1 MPLNREAPKHLT
13 VDAPMLTEKAVLQA
27 KPREKTYRLFD
38 GQYGLY
44 LEVAPSGGKWW
55 RMKYRRDGKETRISL
70 GVYPLVTLKEA
81 REKAFEF
88 RRDMGKGIDP
98 SSVKRTAKREQE
110 SIFEVVALAW
120 WDKFMRPNGGKYP
133 MEVKRRLER
142 ELFPHIG
149 HMPLAEI
156 DAPTI
161 LKILRRVEAR
171 GTIETAHKIKS
182 FVSQIMRYGI
192 ACGLILHDPAR
203 DLSGA
208 IAPRRKK
215 HRPAIIDPKGVGA
228 LMRAIDGYPRAIV
241 RCALK
246 LAALTFLRPGE
257 LRKGLWE
264 EVDIEAADWRIPAE
278 RMKMK
283 RAHIVPL
290 SRQAIAVLRELSLYT
305 GPKGFLFP
313 STRSLEKPMSDMAVN
328 MALRLMGYGETM
340 SGHGFRAMAN
350 SLLAEKGWSVDA
362 IERQL
367 AHVETNQ
374 VRAAYHRA
382 QHLDERRRMMQAWAD
397 YLSELK
403 DSV

>member
-1 MPLNREAPKHLT
+1 MTPKHPQM
-13 VDAPMLTEKAVLQA
+13 DAPMLTEKAVAQA
-27 KPREKTYRLFD
+27 KPKEKIYRLFD

-44 LEVAPSGGKWW
+44 LEVAPAGGKWW
-55 RMKYRRDGKETRISL
+55 RMKYRREGKETRISL
-70 GVYPLVTLKEA
+70 GTYPLVTLKEA
-81 REKAFEF
+81 REKAFEA
-88 RRDMGKGIDP
+88 RREMGKGIDP
-98 SSVKRTAKREQE
+98 AAKKKMLHVNHGGL
-110 SIFEVVALAW
+110 FEAVALAW
-120 WDKFMRPNGGKYP
+120 WEKFMKPNGGKYP
-133 MEVKRRLER
+133 GEVKRRLER
-142 ELFPHIG
+142 ELFPHLG
-149 HMPLAEI
+149 HMPLTEI
-156 DAPTI
+156 DAPII
-161 LKILRRVEAR
+161 LQILRRVEAR
-171 GTIETAHKIKS
+171 GTVETAHKIKS
-182 FVSQIMRYGI
+182 FISQIMRYGI

-208 IAPRRKK
+208 IAPRKKK
-215 HRPAIIDPKGVGA
+215 HRPAIIDPKGAGA
-228 LMRAIDGYPRAIV
+228 LMRAIDGYPRAVV

-264 EVDIEAADWRIPAE
+264 EIDTDAAEWRIPAE

-290 SRQAIAVLRELSLYT
+290 SGQAVDVLRELALYT

-313 STRSLEKPMSDMAVN
+313 STRFLERPMSDMAVN
-328 MALRLMGYGETM
+328 MALRALGYGAIM

-397 YLSELK
+397 YLEELK
-403 DSV
+403 ASC